1 MSDSLSPPS
10 SCSNLVIDDD
20 DLDSIFVT
28 NEDLSAAEKKCGLVV
43 SDQVETINKPE
54 TAFKPY
60 VFSFGKVID
69 KTKEMSITPLGGS
82 KSSHGGDPRT
92 RYKPNFPSLIAAKE
106 TASGNSTATGS
117 KPTMLNIKR
126 TFPNTFGN
134 TSFGAKLAS
143 PQPFTFGSHSQ
154 SIKEAQV
161 ELPSKFTFGS
171 KIISPTPASPKSPD
185 ENTESKEDIE
195 LKKYILMEE
204 TQAEREKMLIIER
217 MIRVKR
223 MEQNRQETMRLNQQ
237 DVKMGWMTENL
248 GNSLAMREIELQKQT
263 TMVMQM
269 QQNMLM
275 EKRNTKEEKGRM
287 ENEKEKLENKK
298 KILELQLSIQN
309 LEGLLTKKQSS
320 GLESSASR
328 PVRERVGFRQ
338 SERAGGVMDR
348 LGIKRGLE
356 DFTSD
361 GRGLGEEEVRESRK
375 RRFMDGRSEEFD
387 NRVYQGK
394 KKDKMGNKYQCA
406 KLPDDLVLTE
416 ITDQGPV
423 KRENLSL
430 REEGRIKREMAKR
443 EMKDEVEDEDEDD
456 LDRYENQGE
465 LDPDLILTEFGEN
478 GPVKAGSVD
487 ITSTFGKL
495 Y

>member
-1 MSDSLSPPS
+1 MSDSLSPS
-10 SCSNLVIDDD
+10 GSCSNLVIDDD
-20 DLDSIFVT
+20 DLDSVSVT
-28 NEDLSAAEKKCGLVV
+28 NEDLSAAEAKCGLVV
-43 SDQVETINKPE
+43 SDQVEMINKPE

-126 TFPNTFGN
+126 TFPNAFGN
-134 TSFGAKLAS
+134 TSFGAKLAG

-161 ELPSKFTFGS
+161 ELPSKFRFGS

-185 ENTESKEDIE
+185 ENTKSKEDIE

-287 ENEKEKLENKK
+287 EDEKEKLENKK

-328 PVRERVGFRQ
+328 PVRERVGFRKND
-338 SERAGGVMDR
+338 RVVGVMER
-348 LGIKRGLE
+348 LGVKREFG
-356 DFTSD
+356 DVTSD
-361 GRGLGEEEVRESRK
+361 GRGLVGELEMKEARK
-375 RRFMDGRSEEFD
+375 RRFLDGRSGEFD
-387 NRVYQGK
+387 SRLYQGK
-394 KKDKMGNKYQCA
+394 KKVKKGNNYQCA
-406 KLPDDLVLTE
+406 KIPDDLVLTE
-416 ITDQGPV
+416 FTDQGPV
-423 KRENLSL
+423 KRENL

-443 EMKDEVEDEDEDD
+443 EMEEDEVEDD
-456 LDRYENQGE
+456 LDRYEIQGE

-487 ITSTFGKL
+487 ITSTSGKF
-495 Y
+495 